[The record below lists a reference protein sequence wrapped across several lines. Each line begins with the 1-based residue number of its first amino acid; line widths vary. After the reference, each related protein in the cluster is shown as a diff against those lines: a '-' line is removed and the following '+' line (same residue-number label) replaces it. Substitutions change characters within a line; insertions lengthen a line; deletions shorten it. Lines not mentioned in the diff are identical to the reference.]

1 MADNELNPVL
11 GIDLGTTFS
20 AIARWHENRR
30 EPRHYQHSQSGDTLQ
45 SVVYC
50 DPETSE
56 ILVGKL
62 AYKKGFMY
70 PQNVAVGVKRMMD
83 DASQIISIGGQ
94 NFSPIDL
101 SAKILRELYQDITKQ
116 FGSGKFK
123 SRGTV
128 VAVPYYFKAHQ
139 CEHTRK
145 AAAIADINCL
155 GLIQEPIAAS
165 LAYAWQLVQDRPDEE
180 IKENI
185 LVFDLGGGT
194 FDLALFC
201 LHQTPTKLLFEVLAT
216 GGDDRLGGMDFDEC
230 LYNLILKKGDVS
242 LAGLSDIEQKK
253 ARQKIIEQA
262 TEAKITLSAALDTY
276 VTATDVIAGKHIDIK
291 VTRAEFEKSIEVY
304 IKQIDQIIQ
313 KVWTISNLRPSDI
326 DRVILVGGSSRIPC
340 VRSLIC
346 NLIGEEKVYANI
358 NSSLCVAEGA
368 AIYAAYLDDRAI
380 FGRDIEIKDFSETEP
395 SVEKSTF
402 LEYVLTFEQ
411 VRQVFEWI
419 ISTQKNFRI
428 ELNSLF
434 QNNAQLD
441 IKMSKILEENAKIY
455 LNLTE
460 LTEKQNL
467 EIIWLNERLAKLEE
481 SAKFKFDTL
490 VKDALKQDYA
500 VWDEDSEEC
509 QKYIEQAK
517 FWHSKTEALYT
528 SVLTAISD
536 CGDRIDKCGDLM
548 QEINKESSTLHS
560 TLLDRYRSLELSKRM
575 LERLREPIE
584 LLKKSTLPSE
594 QLLRLEQQDLVDLL
608 RWQNDE
614 TEAKKI
620 LAQKV
625 KETGDTRYKAIR
637 EWRDWAEKSQKQW
650 LNFIEKKLLFAL
662 DGINDGKPYA
672 EHLVAELINSYK
684 IPSCQQKLSD
694 WLQTYFD
701 LENILLESLKNL
713 DITQILVVRGQPV
726 DFDRH
731 EPIGTEADP
740 YLPHESIK
748 EVTRIGYEYKLP
760 DQEQPLIARI
770 AQVIVV
776 KNK

>member
-20 AIARWHENRR
+20 AIARWHESRR

-70 PQNVAVGVKRMMD
+70 PENVAVGVKRMMD

-216 GGDDRLGGMDFDEC
+216 GGDDRLGGMDFDES

-368 AIYAAYLDDRAI
+368 AIYAAYLDDSSI
-380 FGRDIEIKDFSETEP
+380 FGREIEVYSSGFPDRIIKE
-395 SVEKSTF
+395 
-402 LEYVLTFEQ
+402 
-411 VRQVFEWI
+411 
-419 ISTQKNFRI
+419 
-428 ELNSLF
+428 NS
-434 QNNAQLD
+434 QLR
-441 IKMSKILEENAKIY
+441 
-455 LNLTE
+455 
-460 LTEKQNL
+460 L
-467 EIIWLNERLAKLEE
+467 EIATLNKSLEKLKESAKDSQLRLEIASDKIIKENSQLRLKIATLNERLEKLAGLVVSPKEPVAAEFALYLNYVEDPLTYLIYHLGGRTLDVSILRVKLTEEGLVSFKILGKAGVQKLGGDDFDFTIAKIAAAKFQASSEIDIFDLKKDQDVSRNVLREAQYKLWEKAEVAKYELSQSQKALIEIPSLLKDWEGKVHNLEVEIDRSEFNEAIRPLLLQSNEAVESVIAAAKLTVEDIW
-481 SAKFKFDTL
+481 AIIL
-490 VKDALKQDYA
+490 VGGSTRIPLVGVMLDEHFHKPRIFSLKQLGRFGGSRSRIHADDYMR
-500 VWDEDSEEC
+500 W
-509 QKYIEQAK
+509 
-517 FWHSKTEALYT
+517 
-528 SVLTAISD
+528 IS
-536 CGDRIDKCGDLM
+536 
-548 QEINKESSTLHS
+548 
-560 TLLDRYRSLELSKRM
+560 
-575 LERLREPIE
+575 
-584 LLKKSTLPSE
+584 
-594 QLLRLEQQDLVDLL
+594 
-608 RWQNDE
+608 
-614 TEAKKI
+614 
-620 LAQKV
+620 
-625 KETGDTRYKAIR
+625 
-637 EWRDWAEKSQKQW
+637 
-650 LNFIEKKLLFAL
+650 
-662 DGINDGKPYA
+662 
-672 EHLVAELINSYK
+672 
-684 IPSCQQKLSD
+684 KLSAP
-694 WLQTYFD
+694 
-701 LENILLESLKNL
+701 NSILYY
-713 DITQILVVRGQPV
+713 
-726 DFDRH
+726 
-731 EPIGTEADP
+731 EPF
-740 YLPHESIK
+740 
-748 EVTRIGYEYKLP
+748 
-760 DQEQPLIARI
+760 
-770 AQVIVV
+770 
-776 KNK
+776 

>member
-1 MADNELNPVL
+1 MADNELNPVI

-20 AIARWHENRR
+20 AIARWHEKRQ

-70 PQNVAVGVKRMMD
+70 PENVVVGVKRMMD

-101 SAKILRELYQDITKQ
+101 SAKILRELYQDVTKQ

-139 CEHTRK
+139 CEHTKK
-145 AAAIADINCL
+145 AAIIADINCL

-201 LHQTPTKLLFEVLAT
+201 LNQTPNKLLFEVLAT
-216 GGDDRLGGMDFDEC
+216 GGNDRLGGMDFDEC
-230 LYNLILKKGDVS
+230 LYSLILKKGGVN
-242 LAGLSDIEQKK
+242 LAGLSDIERKRSKQKVM
-253 ARQKIIEQA
+253 EQA
-262 TEAKITLSAALDTY
+262 IEAKITLSSALDTY

-291 VTRAEFEKSIEVY
+291 VTRAEFEKSIEAY
-304 IKQIDQIIQ
+304 IKQIDQILQ

-346 NLIGEEKVYANI
+346 DLIGEEKVYGNI

-368 AIYAAYLDDRAI
+368 AIYAAYLDNRAI
-380 FGRDIEIKDFSETEP
+380 FGRDIEIKDFSEP
-395 SVEKSTF
+395 SLEKSISKSS
-402 LEYVLTFEQ
+402 EE
-411 VRQVFEWI
+411 I
-419 ISTQKNFRI
+419 IQMRMDRI
-428 ELNSLF
+428 
-434 QNNAQLD
+434 
-441 IKMSKILEENAKIY
+441 IEENA
-455 LNLTE
+455 
-460 LTEKQNL
+460 QMRL
-467 EIIWLNERLAKLEE
+467 EITSLKERLNKLEITSLNERLAKLEE
-481 SAKFKFDTL
+481 STKFKFDEL
-490 VKDALKQDYA
+490 IQDALKQDGLI
-500 VWDEDSEEC
+500 WDEDSGEC
-509 QKYIEQAK
+509 QKYIAQAK
-517 FWHSKTEALYT
+517 LWHSKTEELCT
-528 SVLTAISD
+528 SALTAISD
-536 CGDRIDKCGDLM
+536 CGDRINQCSELM
-548 QEINKESSTLHS
+548 EKINKESPSLHNS
-560 TLLDRYRSLELSKRM
+560 LLDNYKNLELRIRM
-575 LERLREPIE
+575 LKIVRKPIE

-594 QLLRLEQQDLVDLL
+594 QLLRLQAQDLVDLL
-608 RWQNDE
+608 RSQTDE
-614 TEAKKI
+614 DEAKKI
-620 LAQKV
+620 LAKKV
-625 KETGDTRYKAIR
+625 KETGDTRYKSIR
-637 EWRDWAEKSQKQW
+637 EWRDLSEKSQKQW
-650 LNFIEKKLLFAL
+650 LNFIEKKLLPAL

-672 EHLVAELINSYK
+672 EYLVAALINCYK
-684 IPSCQQKLSD
+684 VLSSQEKLSS
-694 WLQTYFD
+694 WLQTYKD
-701 LENILLESLKNL
+701 LEDILLDALKSL
-713 DITQILVVRGQPV
+713 DVTQMLVAQGQPV
-726 DFDRH
+726 DYDRH
-731 EPIGTEADP
+731 EPIGTEPDP
-740 YLPHESIK
+740 NLPHESIK
-748 EVTRIGYEYKLP
+748 EITRNGYEYKLA
-760 DQEQPLIARI
+760 DQDQSLILRS
-770 AQVIVV
+770 AQVLVV

>member
-70 PQNVAVGVKRMMD
+70 PENVAVGVKRMMD

-216 GGDDRLGGMDFDEC
+216 GGDDRLGGMDFDES
-230 LYNLILKKGDVS
+230 LYNLILKKGDVN

-291 VTRAEFEKSIEVY
+291 VTRAEFEKSIEVH

-368 AIYAAYLDDRAI
+368 AIYAAYLDDREI
-380 FGRDIEIKDFSETEP
+380 FGRAIEVYSSHFPDRIIKE
-395 SVEKSTF
+395 
-402 LEYVLTFEQ
+402 
-411 VRQVFEWI
+411 
-419 ISTQKNFRI
+419 
-428 ELNSLF
+428 NS
-434 QNNAQLD
+434 QLR
-441 IKMSKILEENAKIY
+441 
-455 LNLTE
+455 
-460 LTEKQNL
+460 L
-467 EIIWLNERLAKLEE
+467 EIATLNERLEKL
-481 SAKFKFDTL
+481 A
-490 VKDALKQDYA
+490 
-500 VWDEDSEEC
+500 
-509 QKYIEQAK
+509 
-517 FWHSKTEALYT
+517 
-528 SVLTAISD
+528 
-536 CGDRIDKCGDLM
+536 G
-548 QEINKESSTLHS
+548 
-560 TLLDRYRSLELSKRM
+560 
-575 LERLREPIE
+575 
-584 LLKKSTLPSE
+584 
-594 QLLRLEQQDLVDLL
+594 
-608 RWQNDE
+608 
-614 TEAKKI
+614 
-620 LAQKV
+620 
-625 KETGDTRYKAIR
+625 
-637 EWRDWAEKSQKQW
+637 
-650 LNFIEKKLLFAL
+650 
-662 DGINDGKPYA
+662 
-672 EHLVAELINSYK
+672 
-684 IPSCQQKLSD
+684 
-694 WLQTYFD
+694 
-701 LENILLESLKNL
+701 
-713 DITQILVVRGQPV
+713 LVVRACLKRGL
-726 DFDRH
+726 
-731 EPIGTEADP
+731 
-740 YLPHESIK
+740 YL
-748 EVTRIGYEYKLP
+748 
-760 DQEQPLIARI
+760 
-770 AQVIVV
+770 V
-776 KNK
+776 KG

>member
-70 PQNVAVGVKRMMD
+70 PENVAVGVKRMMD

-216 GGDDRLGGMDFDEC
+216 GGDDRLGGMDFDES
-230 LYNLILKKGDVS
+230 LYNLILKKGDVN

-368 AIYAAYLDDRAI
+368 AIYAAYLDDREI
-380 FGRDIEIKDFSETEP
+380 FGRAIEVYSSHFPDRIIKE
-395 SVEKSTF
+395 
-402 LEYVLTFEQ
+402 
-411 VRQVFEWI
+411 
-419 ISTQKNFRI
+419 
-428 ELNSLF
+428 NS
-434 QNNAQLD
+434 QLR
-441 IKMSKILEENAKIY
+441 
-455 LNLTE
+455 
-460 LTEKQNL
+460 L
-467 EIIWLNERLAKLEE
+467 EIASLNERLEKLKE
-481 SAKFKFDTL
+481 SAK
-490 VKDALKQDYA
+490 
-500 VWDEDSEEC
+500 DS
-509 QKYIEQAK
+509 Q
-517 FWHSKTEALYT
+517 
-528 SVLTAISD
+528 
-536 CGDRIDKCGDLM
+536 
-548 QEINKESSTLHS
+548 
-560 TLLDRYRSLELSKRM
+560 
-575 LERLREPIE
+575 
-584 LLKKSTLPSE
+584 
-594 QLLRLEQQDLVDLL
+594 LRLEIASDKIIKENSQLRLEIATLNERLEKLAGLEVVSLIEEPVAATLAYDFLGNPDLMYLIYYLGGRTFDVSILHVDFT
-608 RWQNDE
+608 DE
-614 TEAKKI
+614 ELVSFKI
-620 LAQKV
+620 L
-625 KETGDTRYKAIR
+625 GKAIIQKLGGDDFDFEIMKIAAAKFQASSEIDIFDLKKDQDVSRRVLR
-637 EWRDWAEKSQKQW
+637 EA
-650 LNFIEKKLLFAL
+650 
-662 DGINDGKPYA
+662 
-672 EHLVAELINSYK
+672 
-684 IPSCQQKLSD
+684 QQKLWEKAEVAKCELSQSQKALIEIPSLLKD
-694 WLQTYFD
+694 GEGKVHD
-701 LENILLESLKNL
+701 LEVEIDRSEFDEAIRPLLLQSKEAVESALASAKL
-713 DITQILVVRGQPV
+713 TIKDISWCILVGGSTRVPLVRNMLDEHFNLRVHRLNKWAMRFSRNHRSLHTDDYMRWISKLSAPN
-726 DFDRH
+726 
-731 EPIGTEADP
+731 
-740 YLPHESIK
+740 SIL
-748 EVTRIGYEYKLP
+748 YYKY
-760 DQEQPLIARI
+760 
-770 AQVIVV
+770 
-776 KNK
+776 KHF